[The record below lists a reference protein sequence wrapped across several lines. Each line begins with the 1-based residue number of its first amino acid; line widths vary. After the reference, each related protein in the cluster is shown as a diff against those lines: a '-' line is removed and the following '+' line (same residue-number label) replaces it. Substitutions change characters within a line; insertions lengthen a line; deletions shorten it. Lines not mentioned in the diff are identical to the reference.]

1 MSLIG
6 LRTKRLKNRSGLLV
20 ITLLVCLGTGCV
32 SDSGGK
38 FPIHARP
45 FMPLAIT
52 EPSKVFLRCGG
63 NSDAVESLYYC
74 IETQHLEELREFTI
88 RMFSLVEKYEHATR
102 VLNE

>member
-1 MSLIG
+1 M
-6 LRTKRLKNRSGLLV
+6 

-32 SDSGGK
+32 SDSGAK

-52 EPSKVFLRCGG
+52 EPSKIFLKCGDDFYCVSTE
-63 NSDAVESLYYC
+63 NLSDLREWVIRTESLV
-74 IETQHLEELREFTI
+74 L
-88 RMFSLVEKYEHATR
+88 KYEHATR